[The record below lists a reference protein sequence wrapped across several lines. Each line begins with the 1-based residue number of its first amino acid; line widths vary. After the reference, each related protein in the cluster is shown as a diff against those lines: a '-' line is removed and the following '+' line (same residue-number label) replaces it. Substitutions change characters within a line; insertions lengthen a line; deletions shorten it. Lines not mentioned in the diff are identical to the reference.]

1 MVKGCPAFV
10 LAAGASVRLG
20 QPKALVPVAG
30 TTLVGL
36 AVRRLIAAGCSPV
49 YVITRQ
55 SLQFE
60 VMLQCEGATVVVNK
74 DPEKGRTGTLQQGLL
89 AAMGD
94 TGRLPRRVI
103 IAPVDRPGWDV
114 THVRQ
119 LLSQSTTST
128 LACNGK
134 LGHPLIVH
142 SPDVEAVLAA
152 PPETPLRDLIAP
164 DYVEVNAPYLSLN
177 IDTQEDLTL
186 LASIDFEVDF

>member
-1 MVKGCPAFV
+1 
-10 LAAGASVRLG
+10 
-20 QPKALVPVAG
+20 
-30 TTLVGL
+30 VGL

-74 DPEKGRTGTLQQGLL
+74 DPEQGRTGTLQQGLL

-142 SPDVEAVLAA
+142 SPDVETVLAA

-164 DYVEVNAPYLSLN
+164 DCVEVNAPHLSLN
-177 IDTQEDLTL
+177 IDTQQDLTL
-186 LASIDFEVDF
+186 LESIDFEVDF

>member
-20 QPKALVPVAG
+20 QPKALVPVAD

-74 DPEKGRTGTLQQGLL
+74 VPEQGRTGTLQQGLL

-94 TGRLPRRVI
+94 T
-103 IAPVDRPGWDV
+103 
-114 THVRQ
+114 
-119 LLSQSTTST
+119 
-128 LACNGK
+128 
-134 LGHPLIVH
+134 
-142 SPDVEAVLAA
+142 
-152 PPETPLRDLIAP
+152 
-164 DYVEVNAPYLSLN
+164 
-177 IDTQEDLTL
+177 
-186 LASIDFEVDF
+186 